1 MIENPD
7 TLKAAPLPMRRRE
20 HSETDTAEI
29 EAFLQRMSFGYL
41 GTQSQTEYPSI
52 VPLNF
57 VWHAGAVYFHS
68 SRLGQKV
75 KELKRNNAVTF
86 CVADEVA
93 LVPSYF
99 TSEKLAC
106 PATAFFKSVMVY
118 GRAEIVEEVDE
129 KVAAL
134 AAFMQKLQP
143 EGGYAPFD
151 ASDDEYRREIKSV
164 LVVKIVPDS
173 ISAKFKFGQNRN
185 EEEWTKVRDGLAER
199 GKPKDAEAVAEM
211 EKRCPFHSRKR
222 D

>member
-1 MIENPD
+1 ME
-7 TLKAAPLPMRRRE
+7 KAKLPETTPLPMRRSE
-20 HSETDTAEI
+20 HKEADVAEI
-29 EAFLQRMSFGYL
+29 ATFLQRMSFGYL
-41 GTQSQTEYPSI
+41 GTQSETEYPNI

-57 VWHAGAVYFHS
+57 VLHAGAVYFHS

-75 KELKRNNAVTF
+75 KELKRNNRVTF

-106 PATAFFKSVMVY
+106 PATAFFKSVIVY
-118 GRAEIVEEVDE
+118 GRAEIVEAVDE

-134 AAFMQKLQP
+134 SAFMQKLQP

-151 ASDDEYRREIKSV
+151 ITDDEYRREIKSV

-185 EEEWTKVRDGLAER
+185 EEEWVKVRDGLAER
-199 GKPKDAEAVAEM
+199 GRPKDGEAVAEM
-211 EKRCPFHSRKR
+211 EKRCPFHR
-222 D
+222 

>member
-1 MIENPD
+1 MENVN
-7 TLKAAPLPMRRRE
+7 THKAAPLPMRRSEHRE
-20 HSETDTAEI
+20 NDAAEI
-29 EAFLQRMSFGYL
+29 ETFLQHMSFGYL
-41 GTQSQTEYPSI
+41 GTGSKTGYPNI

-75 KELKRNNAVTF
+75 KELKRNNRVTF

-93 LVPSYF
+93 LIPSYF
-99 TSEKLAC
+99 TSDKLAC

-118 GRAEIVEEVDE
+118 GRAEIVEEVNE

-151 ASDDEYRREIKSV
+151 INDDEYRREIKSV

-185 EEEWTKVRDGLAER
+185 QEEWLRVREGLAAR
-199 GKPKDAEAVAEM
+199 GKPKDGEAVQEM
-211 EKRCPFHSRKR
+211 EKRCPFHKGE
-222 D
+222 

>member
-1 MIENPD
+1 MENINN
-7 TLKAAPLPMRRRE
+7 LKQAPLPMRRSE
-20 HSETDTAEI
+20 HSETDAAEI
-29 EAFLQRMSFGYL
+29 EAFLRRMSFGYL
-41 GTQSQTEYPSI
+41 GTQSETAYPSI

-99 TSEKLAC
+99 ISDKFAC

-118 GRAEIVEEVDE
+118 GRAEIVEEADE

-143 EGGYAPFD
+143 EGGYSPFD
-151 ASDDEYRREIKSV
+151 INDDENRREIKSV

-185 EEEWTKVRDGLAER
+185 EEEWTKTRNGLAER

-211 EKRCPFHSRKR
+211 EKRCPFH
-222 D
+222 

>member
-1 MIENPD
+1 
-7 TLKAAPLPMRRRE
+7 MRRSE
-20 HSETDTAEI
+20 HSETDAAEI
-29 EAFLQRMSFGYL
+29 TAFLRRMSFGYL
-41 GTQSQTEYPSI
+41 GTQSETPYPNV

-93 LVPSYF
+93 LIPSYF
-99 TSEKLAC
+99 ISEKLAC
-106 PATAFFKSVMVY
+106 PATAFFKSVVVY
-118 GRAEIVEEVDE
+118 GRAEIIEDADE

-151 ASDDEYRREIKSV
+151 ITDDEYRREIKSV

-185 EEEWTKVRDGLAER
+185 EEEWNKVRDGLSER
-199 GKPKDAEAVAEM
+199 GKPKDIEAVEEM
-211 EKRCPFHSRKR
+211 QKRCPFHHVDS
-222 D
+222 